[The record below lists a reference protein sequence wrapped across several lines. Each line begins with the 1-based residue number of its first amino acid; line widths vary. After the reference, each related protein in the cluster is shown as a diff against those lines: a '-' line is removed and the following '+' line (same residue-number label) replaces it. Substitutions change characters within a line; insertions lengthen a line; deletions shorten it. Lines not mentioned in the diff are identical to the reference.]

1 MPLFHL
7 IYVSTLHAS
16 VSGDGILSILDSSV
30 KNNKT
35 AGVTG
40 MLLLSSSNVIQVLEG
55 KAEVIGDLFQRIV
68 EDPRH
73 YDITELIREPIAS
86 RSFPEWSMG
95 YRNLNLSPPAGNST
109 ENKLFPLSFD
119 ARELRANPGIAKTL
133 LENFSLLNN

>member
-1 MPLFHL
+1 VPLFHL
-7 IYVSTLHAS
+7 IYVSTLHANI
-16 VSGDGILSILDSSV
+16 GDEQIVSILHSSL

-55 KAEVIGDLFQRIV
+55 KEEAVVDLFQRIV

-95 YRNLNLSPPAGNST
+95 YRNLNLSPQAGNST

-119 ARELRANPGIAKTL
+119 VRELKANPGIAKTL